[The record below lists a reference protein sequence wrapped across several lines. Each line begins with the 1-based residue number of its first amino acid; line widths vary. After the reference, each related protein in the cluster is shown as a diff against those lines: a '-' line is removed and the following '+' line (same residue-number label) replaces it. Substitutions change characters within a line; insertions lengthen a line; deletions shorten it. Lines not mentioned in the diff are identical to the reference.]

1 MLFKNRAE
9 AGRKLAKRLL
19 TYRSMLPIVLA
30 LPRGGVPVGFE
41 LAIALEAPLDI
52 IFVRKIGVP
61 FQPELA
67 LGAIADGDPPEI
79 VLNER
84 LKDELEIPDS
94 YVRAEGDRQ
103 LHEIACRRALYLEGR
118 PSLSLSQR
126 PVIVVDDGIATG
138 ATIRAA
144 LRSIRRQRPASITLA
159 VPVASIDAIAVLEP
173 EVDELVCLESPPDF
187 RSVGRFYRE
196 FDQVTDGTVI
206 ELLRLRSQSPTLLEP
221 AAQA

>member
-1 MLFKNRAE
+1 MLFKNRAD

-19 TYRSMLPIVLA
+19 TYRGMLPIVMA
-30 LPRGGVPVGFE
+30 LPRGGVPVAFE
-41 LAIALEAPLDI
+41 LAMALGSPLDI

-94 YVRAEGDRQ
+94 YVREQSVRQ
-103 LHEIACRRALYLEGR
+103 LHEIERRRALYLEAR
-118 PSLSLSQR
+118 PSLSLSQC

-144 LRSIRRQRPASITLA
+144 LHSIRRQCPTSITLA
-159 VPVASIDAIAVLEP
+159 VPVASIDAIAALQS
-173 EVDELVCLESPPDF
+173 EVDELICLESPPDF

-196 FDQVTDGTVI
+196 FDQVTDKTVI
-206 ELLRLRSQSPTLLEP
+206 ELLRSRSQMLMEP
-221 AAQA
+221 AVQA